1 MKIFKYVRVNMRP
14 SKCQIYL
21 VVLQENTT
29 HKIWEKTVFHIRGLI
44 NKIAFK

>member
-1 MKIFKYVRVNMRP
+1 MRP

-21 VVLQENTT
+21 VVLQEDATR
-29 HKIWEKTVFHIRGLI
+29 KMWEKIVVHIRGLI